1 MSVVDDVDVVIG
13 KALDGKRS
21 GISAAD
27 HADIAAPN
35 EGPCSREEAQQL
47 IAQAIQAADTFQ
59 TVMME
64 LFSRKAHVALGY
76 STPREMLLSEF
87 KDTIINP
94 GTGRPY
100 SDSHLHRMARV
111 AWLAWAIA
119 ERTGVDMTE
128 LRIPER
134 PLREIS
140 SGYGGSKDR
149 DLVDEIERRV
159 ADVAADQDA
168 APDLV
173 DSIINDVL
181 NEASGRAPRPE
192 RDPDSIPPSAPDGDF
207 DSIQGEGEFGGRS
220 ASTRTSKSVGDDH
233 GDFDDD
239 GGDGDGA
246 GAVAAFTGADRNA
259 GEPALPPL
267 PPAGA
272 TSGLNMS
279 AALKSLRESGD
290 FTRTL
295 QEVISIGERLPNVI
309 DVEAKLPE
317 FLDAIDDSELQ
328 SFKALLERG
337 RTLIE
342 FAESATMAID
352 KIIEETDNRLDE
364 AL

>member
-1 MSVVDDVDVVIG
+1 MSVVDDVDITIG
-13 KALDGKRS
+13 KTLDASRS
-21 GISAAD
+21 DLGLAG
-27 HADIAAPN
+27 HADIAGPN

-64 LFSRKAHVALGY
+64 LFSRKAHLALGY

-94 GTGRPY
+94 ATGRPY

-159 ADVAADQDA
+159 TDVAADQDA

-192 RDPDSIPPSAPDGDF
+192 RDPDSIPPSAPAGDF

-220 ASTRTSKSVGDDH
+220 ASTRNPKPAGDDVDDYD
-233 GDFDDD
+233 GDDDD
-239 GGDGDGA
+239 G

-259 GEPALPPL
+259 SEPTLPPL
-267 PPAGA
+267 PPAGT
-272 TSGLNMS
+272 TSGLDMS
-279 AALKSLRESGD
+279 AALARLRETSD
-290 FTRTL
+290 FTRTV
-295 QEVISIGERLPNVI
+295 QEIISIAERLPNVI

-328 SFKALLERG
+328 SFKSQIERG
-337 RTLIE
+337 RTVIE
-342 FAESATMAID
+342 LAQSAIQAID
-352 KIIEETDNRLDE
+352 KIVEETDNRLDD

>member
-1 MSVVDDVDVVIG
+1 MSVVDDVDVEIG
-13 KALDGKRS
+13 KALDDNRS
-21 GISAAD
+21 GISPTA
-27 HADIAAPN
+27 HADIAGPN

-47 IAQAIQAADTFQ
+47 IARAIQAADTFQ

-94 GTGRPY
+94 STGRPY

-159 ADVAADQDA
+159 SDVASDQDA

-181 NEASGRAPRPE
+181 NEASGRAPRSG
-192 RDPDSIPPSAPDGDF
+192 RDPDSIPPSVPDGDF

-220 ASTRTSKSVGDDH
+220 ASTRAPKPASDDYDGDDLE
-233 GDFDDD
+233 DD
-239 GGDGDGA
+239 GA
-246 GAVAAFTGADRNA
+246 SAVAAFNGADRTS

-267 PPAGA
+267 PPAAA
-272 TSGLNMS
+272 TSGLDMG
-279 AALKSLRESGD
+279 AALKRLRESAD
-290 FTRTL
+290 FTRSL
-295 QEVISIGERLPNVI
+295 QEIISIGERLPNVI

-328 SFKALLERG
+328 SFKTLLERG
-337 RTLIE
+337 RTLIA
-342 FAESATMAID
+342 FAESATKAID
-352 KIIEETDNRLDE
+352 KIVDETDNRLDE